1 VTPQEIRNVLA
12 EVRYKRG
19 YELICRPLE
28 HAKTSVDFDR
38 YYLQV
43 SASIP
48 FPAPMRGSRILKGGK
63 WVLSEHMTPSELV
76 QKAFQAFL
84 AFEEHEVREHFTY
97 KGQRVLGPHNDLDRM
112 ADLMASGELTTS
124 ERK

>member
-1 VTPQEIRNVLA
+1 MTPQEIRNVLA

-19 YELICRPLE
+19 YELICRPVE
-28 HAKTSVDFDR
+28 SDKGAWEPRH
-38 YYLQV
+38 YLQV

-48 FPAPMRGSRILKGGK
+48 FPAPMRGSRILRGGK
-63 WVLSEHMTPSELV
+63 WMLSEHMTPSELV
-76 QKAFQAFL
+76 QKAFMAFL
-84 AFEEHEVREHFTY
+84 AFEEHEAREHFTY